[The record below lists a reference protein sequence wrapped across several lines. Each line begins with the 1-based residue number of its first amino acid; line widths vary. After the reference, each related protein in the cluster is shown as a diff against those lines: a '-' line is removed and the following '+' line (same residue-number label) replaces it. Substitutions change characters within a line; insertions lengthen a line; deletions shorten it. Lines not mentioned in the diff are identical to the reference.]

1 MRKLETLAAILKIG
15 KILTKHKMQ
24 TTLKNAALAFS
35 LGLLLMPLTNA
46 CVPFAAP
53 TTVPTAASIPLPT
66 ESPPAVS
73 SGWQPQMGAR
83 LQIQYADYPPDLS
96 VEADIFSLDLFETS
110 IEDIAALHAQGKR
123 VICYLNTGSWEEYRP
138 DAADFPADV
147 IGKDYEGWPGEKWLD
162 IRHYKDFAALMQ
174 ARFDLAVE
182 KGCDGIDADNM
193 QNYDED
199 TSFAISAADQLAY
212 NRWLSQQAHSRGL
225 AIGLKNDPA
234 QATELAAWFD
244 WALVEDCSVYEWC
257 GDLRPFTQAGKAV
270 FQVEYSDEWPGEAPF
285 CAQAAKLGYS
295 AMLKNRD
302 LDAWVSYCNSP
313 ESD

>member
-1 MRKLETLAAILKIG
+1 MRNLSSPNSILKNGKFLKKRVKYLSLNFPILLIG
-15 KILTKHKMQ
+15 AM
-24 TTLKNAALAFS
+24 
-35 LGLLLMPLTNA
+35 LLPLLCA
-46 CVPFAAP
+46 CIPP
-53 TTVPTAASIPLPT
+53 AASIPTALPTSIQT
-66 ESPPAVS
+66 ESPPSAY
-73 SGWQPQMGAR
+73 SGWQPGVNDR
-83 LQIQYADYPPDLS
+83 LQIQYADYPPDLD
-96 VEADIFSLDLFETS
+96 VDADVFSLDLFETS

-138 DAADFPADV
+138 DAADFPKDV

-162 IRHYKDFAALMQ
+162 IRHYEDFAATMQ

-199 TSFAISAADQLAY
+199 TSFAVGASDQLAY

-225 AIGLKNDPA
+225 AIGLKNDPG
-234 QATELAAWFD
+234 QAVELVDWFD
-244 WALVEDCSVYEWC
+244 WSLVEDCSVYDWC
-257 GDLRPFTQAGKAV
+257 GDLQPFTQAGKAV
-270 FQVEYSDEWPGEAPF
+270 FQVEYTDDWPSGAPF
-285 CAQAAKLGYS
+285 CAQAAELGYS

-313 ESD
+313 ERN

>member
-1 MRKLETLAAILKIG
+1 MRNLSSPNSILKNGKFLKKRVKYLSLNFPILLIG
-15 KILTKHKMQ
+15 AML
-24 TTLKNAALAFS
+24 LAL
-35 LGLLLMPLTNA
+35 LCA
-46 CVPFAAP
+46 CIPP
-53 TTVPTAASIPLPT
+53 AASIPTALSTSIQT
-66 ESPPAVS
+66 ESPPSAY
-73 SGWQPQMGAR
+73 SGWQPGADDR
-83 LQIQYADYPPDLS
+83 LQIQYADYPPDLD
-96 VEADIFSLDLFETS
+96 VDADVLSLDLFETL

-138 DAADFPADV
+138 DAADFPKEV

-162 IRHYKDFAALMQ
+162 IRHYEDFATTMQ

-199 TSFAISAADQLAY
+199 TGFAVGASDQLAY

-225 AIGLKNDPA
+225 AIGLKNDPG
-234 QATELAAWFD
+234 QAVELVDWFD
-244 WALVEDCSVYEWC
+244 WSLVEDCSVYDWC
-257 GDLRPFTQAGKAV
+257 GDLQPFTQAGKAV
-270 FQVEYSDEWPGEAPF
+270 FQVEYTDDWPSGAPF
-285 CAQAAKLGYS
+285 CAQAAELGYS

-313 ESD
+313 ERK